1 MKKWRRVAKEMGRQN
16 NMLVD
21 IILEWKNEDQAY
33 HSLLASRLEDTL
45 FIVKKIRAE
54 STGILKDMHESSYN
68 QGGLGEND

>member
-33 HSLLASRLEDTL
+33 HSLLANRLEDTL

-54 STGILKDMHESSYN
+54 STGILKDMRGPSEN
-68 QGGLGEND
+68 QGE